1 MKQTIE
7 LHKRW
12 KDNPSKGEVF
22 TPIELVNQMLD
33 KIPISVWKNPKSTF
47 LDPCMGKGTFLI
59 EIINRLVYIYSYTL
73 EDAVSRVFGYDIR
86 VKYVNYLKRGGLT
99 NVFHKDFLIEE
110 KEMKFDVVLGNPPY
124 QDAGKPGDNA
134 LYQYFTKK
142 ILSGLLNPNGFF
154 SFVVPTTMSDYL
166 LNCDKN
172 RTFVEDF
179 YKIRSFVFDSP
190 EEYFR
195 KQGIGTTAFFFV
207 LENEVV
213 KSKKQI
219 IEITYRDKDIMVTEN
234 IEVTRGEILPKK
246 NFNLS
251 KKLIESFISNDCFEF
266 KTMVNNQG
274 KRRRIRKQQINK
286 GIVTIQLTENNVY
299 PIIDKITKTQG
310 ITSYYSIETMV
321 DYHKPK
327 VVFSNSGYPLATW
340 IDFPTNLSD
349 NLTYYVPETELEGR
363 NLIKIINSKIFGEV
377 IQLFSTNARDA
388 HRTIKRLRRVDLS
401 KCVLNDENDIKR
413 LFGYL

>member
-1 MKQTIE
+1 
-7 LHKRW
+7 
-12 KDNPSKGEVF
+12 
-22 TPIELVNQMLD
+22 
-33 KIPISVWKNPKSTF
+33 
-47 LDPCMGKGTFLI
+47 
-59 EIINRLVYIYSYTL
+59 
-73 EDAVSRVFGYDIR
+73 
-86 VKYVNYLKRGGLT
+86 
-99 NVFHKDFLIEE
+99 
-110 KEMKFDVVLGNPPY
+110 
-124 QDAGKPGDNA
+124 
-134 LYQYFTKK
+134 
-142 ILSGLLNPNGFF
+142 
-154 SFVVPTTMSDYL
+154 
-166 LNCDKN
+166 
-172 RTFVEDF
+172 
-179 YKIRSFVFDSP
+179 
-190 EEYFR
+190 
-195 KQGIGTTAFFFV
+195 
-207 LENEVV
+207 
-213 KSKKQI
+213 
-219 IEITYRDKDIMVTEN
+219 
-234 IEVTRGEILPKK
+234 
-246 NFNLS
+246 
-251 KKLIESFISNDCFEF
+251 
-266 KTMVNNQG
+266 MVNNQG